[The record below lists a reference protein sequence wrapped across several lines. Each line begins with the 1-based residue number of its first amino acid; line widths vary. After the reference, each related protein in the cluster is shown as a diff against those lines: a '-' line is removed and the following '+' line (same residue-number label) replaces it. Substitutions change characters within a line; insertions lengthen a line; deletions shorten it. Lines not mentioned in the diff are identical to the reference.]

1 MTLTVGFDLDMTL
14 IDSRPGVRKA
24 IEQLATEFGLPL
36 RGAELA
42 ERLGPPLAM
51 LLSDAGAPE
60 ELIPALVTR
69 YRQIYPSIVPYIP
82 AMPGADAALA
92 AVCAR
97 GGRVLIVTGK
107 HEPLARLHVAELGWR
122 IDVVVG
128 DLWSDG
134 KATAL
139 REHGAHLFVGDHEG
153 DMRGARAAGVYALG
167 VSTGPCDAVQL
178 HAAGADFVLGELT
191 EFPDWLPAR

>member
-1 MTLTVGFDLDMTL
+1 MTWTVGFDLDMTL

-24 IEQLATEFGLPL
+24 IEQLVTEFDLPL

-42 ERLGPPLAM
+42 DRLGPPLAM
-51 LLSDAGAPE
+51 LLAEAGAPE

-69 YRQIYPSIVPYIP
+69 YREIYPSIVPYIP

-92 AVCAR
+92 AVRAH

-122 IDVVVG
+122 IDEVVG

-134 KATAL
+134 KAAAL
-139 REHGAHLFVGDHEG
+139 REHGADLFVGDHEG
-153 DMRGARAAGVYALG
+153 DMRGARAADVYALG
-167 VSTGPCDAVQL
+167 VTTGPCDADQL
-178 HAAGADFVLGELT
+178 RTAGADFVLDELT
-191 EFPDWLPAR
+191 EFPDWLAAR

>member
-1 MTLTVGFDLDMTL
+1 MTWTVGFDLDMTL

-36 RGAELA
+36 HCAELA
-42 ERLGPPLAM
+42 DRLGPPLAM

-69 YRQIYPSIVPYIP
+69 YRQIYPSIVPYIS

-92 AVCAR
+92 AVRAR

-107 HEPLARLHVAELGWR
+107 YEPLARLHVAELGWR
-122 IDVVVG
+122 IDEVIG
-128 DLWSDG
+128 GLWSDG
-134 KATAL
+134 KAAAL
-139 REHGAHLFVGDHEG
+139 REHAADLFVGDHEG

-167 VSTGPCDAVQL
+167 VATGPCNADQL
-178 HAAGADFVLGELT
+178 HTAGADFVLGELT
-191 EFPDWLPAR
+191 EFEDWLATR